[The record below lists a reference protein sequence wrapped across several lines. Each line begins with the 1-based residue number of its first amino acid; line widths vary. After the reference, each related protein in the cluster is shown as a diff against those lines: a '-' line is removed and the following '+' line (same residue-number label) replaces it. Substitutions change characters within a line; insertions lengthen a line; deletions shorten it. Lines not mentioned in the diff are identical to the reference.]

1 MLNTNLI
8 DGQPR
13 SGAHWSSKA
22 VIIIPLFVMGLGCVV
37 FWSQTSGPE
46 QQSIDMAFALPS
58 LQSAQSSRTWPL
70 RAPMSAV
77 QPMTAQAR
85 APSTAGARLA
95 GAGYGYPSPQVT
107 QSFRNIV
114 TQATTMGDI
123 DTHGSLMTLT
133 RFMQEQSRAD
143 PEKYQEM
150 ESLFSSIQMACK
162 QIASMVARAGI
173 SDLTGLQEG
182 GGSVNVQGEEQK
194 KLDVIS
200 NDVLK
205 AALKY
210 SGKVGVLGS
219 EEEDVPVLIEEA
231 YSGKYVAV
239 FDPLDGSSNIDAAI
253 STGTIFG
260 IYKEG
265 DPEGCIVPDKG
276 SLGESEMKCLVDT
289 LQPGDKLVASGYV
302 MYSSSTILVM
312 TMGNGVNGFTLDPA
326 IGEFV
331 LTHPNIKV
339 PPRGKIYS
347 INEANYYDWE
357 PALQEYVNNLKA
369 GKGESGTK
377 YSARYIGSMVGDIH
391 RTLLYGG
398 IFGYPGDA
406 KNPNGKLRLLYEGAP
421 MSFIVEQAGGK
432 STTGSQRIMEITP
445 SGVHQRVPVFLGSAE
460 DIDEVNKV
468 YAGAGIKKN
477 Y

>member
-1 MLNTNLI
+1 MDVSQL
-8 DGQPR
+8 PPAR
-13 SGAHWSSKA
+13 GA
-22 VIIIPLFVMGLGCVV
+22 
-37 FWSQTSGPE
+37 
-46 QQSIDMAFALPS
+46 
-58 LQSAQSSRTWPL
+58 
-70 RAPMSAV
+70 MS
-77 QPMTAQAR
+77 MAR
-85 APSTAGARLA
+85 AMRSMNVVRAADDLDA
-95 GAGYGYPSPQVT
+95 S
-107 QSFRNIV
+107 
-114 TQATTMGDI
+114 
-123 DTHGSLMTLT
+123 GSLMTL
-133 RFMQEQSRAD
+133 SRYMIQQAKFKPD
-143 PEKYQEM
+143 EYKDL
-150 ESLFSSIQMACK
+150 ESLMTSIQMACK
-162 QIASMVARAGI
+162 QIASLVSRAGI
-173 SDLTGLQEG
+173 QDLTGLEEG

-200 NDVLK
+200 NTVMK
-205 AALKY
+205 NALRF
-210 SGKVGVLGS
+210 SGKTGIIGS
-219 EEEDVPVLIEEA
+219 EEEDEPVLVEEA

-260 IYKEG
+260 IFEEG
-265 DPEGCIVPDKG
+265 DPSGCTIPD
-276 SLGESEMKCLVDT
+276 SDTMGETEVKCLVDT

-312 TMGNGVNGFTLDPA
+312 TLGNGVNGFTLDPA

-331 LTHPNIKV
+331 LTHPNIQIPK
-339 PPRGKIYS
+339 RGKIYS
-347 INEANYYDWE
+347 INEANYYDWN

-369 GKGESGTK
+369 GKGESGQK

-421 MSFIVEQAGGK
+421 MSFLLEQAGGK
-432 STTGSQRIMEITP
+432 STTGSQRVMDIMP
-445 SGVHQRVPVFLGSAE
+445 SKVHQRIPVFLGSPD

-468 YAGAGIKKN
+468 YAAAGIKKN

>member
-1 MLNTNLI
+1 M
-8 DGQPR
+8 
-13 SGAHWSSKA
+13 
-22 VIIIPLFVMGLGCVV
+22 
-37 FWSQTSGPE
+37 
-46 QQSIDMAFALPS
+46 
-58 LQSAQSSRTWPL
+58 
-70 RAPMSAV
+70 
-77 QPMTAQAR
+77 
-85 APSTAGARLA
+85 
-95 GAGYGYPSPQVT
+95 
-107 QSFRNIV
+107 
-114 TQATTMGDI
+114 
-123 DTHGSLMTLT
+123 
-133 RFMQEQSRAD
+133 
-143 PEKYQEM
+143 
-150 ESLFSSIQMACK
+150 SSIQMACK

-205 AALKY
+205 NALRF
-210 SGKVGVLGS
+210 SGKVGVVGS
-219 EEEDVPVLIEEA
+219 EEEDAPVLIEEA

-260 IYKEG
+260 IFEEG
-265 DPEGCIVPDKG
+265 DPAGCTIPDKDTMG
-276 SLGESEMKCLVDT
+276 DDEVKCLVDT
-289 LQPGDKLVASGYV
+289 LQPGTKLVASGYV

-331 LTHPNIKV
+331 LTHPNIQIPK
-339 PPRGKIYS
+339 RGKIYS
-347 INEANYYDWE
+347 INEANYYDWD
-357 PALQEYVNNLKA
+357 PALQTYINNLKA
-369 GKGESGTK
+369 GKGESGQK

-421 MSFIVEQAGGK
+421 MSFLLEQAGGK
-432 STTGSQRIMEITP
+432 STTGSQRVMEIAP
-445 SGVHQRVPVFLGSAE
+445 SGVHQRVPVFLGSAD
-460 DIDEVNKV
+460 DIDEVAKV
-468 YAGAGIKKN
+468 YKEAGLVKN